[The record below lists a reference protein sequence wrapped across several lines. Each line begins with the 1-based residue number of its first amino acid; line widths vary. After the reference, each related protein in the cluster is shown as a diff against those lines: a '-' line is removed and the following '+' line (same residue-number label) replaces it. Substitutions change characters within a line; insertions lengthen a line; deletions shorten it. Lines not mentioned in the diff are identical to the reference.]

1 MCITNHHKQETI
13 MARYDKEKRWASDE
27 WETLKSIQ
35 NTWFSNQDIMSITGF
50 MNDEQFLDH
59 VARYRQYAKEYAIE
73 NNYL

>member
-1 MCITNHHKQETI
+1 

-50 MNDEQFLDH
+50 MNDEQLLDH
-59 VARYRQYAKEYAIE
+59 VARYKQYAKEYAIE